1 MLNKE
6 TFSKIIMD
14 RVNELKIQYGFS
26 EQTPYTKLIVNTLAI
41 NLLDEITWFNEYDP
55 NYTWNTETLEA
66 IKAKNYVGFALCYAN
81 MDIDRELIGCELFS
95 ITLKNIE
102 QYWDVPAILK
112 SCEKEKPLLI
122 EDASKY
128 ELTEYLT
135 NVWKLV
141 YCEAWK
147 QLLAPLQ
154 NHLLD

>member
-26 EQTPYTKLIVNTLAI
+26 EQTPYTKLIVNTLAV
-41 NLLDEITWFNEYDP
+41 NLLDEIENYNEGAIYSFDK
-55 NYTWNTETLEA
+55 NTLEA
-66 IKAKNYVGFALCYAN
+66 LKTKNYVGFALCYAI

-154 NHLLD
+154 NHLHD

>member
-14 RVNELKIQYGFS
+14 RVDELKIQYGFS
-26 EQTPYTKLIVNTLAI
+26 EQTPYTKLIVNTLAV
-41 NLLDEITWFNEYDP
+41 NLLDEIENYNEDAIYSFDKD
-55 NYTWNTETLEA
+55 TLEA
-66 IKAKNYVGFALCYAN
+66 LKTKNYVGFALCYASL
-81 MDIDRELIGCELFS
+81 DIDRELETSVNFDIVLA
-95 ITLKNIE
+95 NINC
-102 QYWDVPAILK
+102 YRDVSAILK
-112 SCEKEKPLLI
+112 SREKEKPLLI

-128 ELTEYLT
+128 ELTEYIT

>member
-1 MLNKE
+1 MLDKE
-6 TFSKIIMD
+6 TFNKIIMN
-14 RVNELKIQYGFS
+14 RVNELKTQYGFS
-26 EQTPYTKLIVNTLAI
+26 EQTPYTKLIVNNIAI
-41 NLLDEITWFNEYDP
+41 NLLDEIENYNEDAIYSFDKD
-55 NYTWNTETLEA
+55 TLEA
-66 IKAKNYVGFALCYAN
+66 LKTKNYVGFAFCYASLE
-81 MDIDRELIGCELFS
+81 IDRELIDCELFS

-122 EDASKY
+122 EDANKY

-135 NVWKLV
+135 KVWNLV

-154 NHLLD
+154 NYLHD